1 MNIEFCCVGILWRL
15 LSISL
20 RVEFSGLQLSQDPQ
34 MIGLVRSRKIHLR
47 FVGDSLEIHQRC
59 IGDSWRHDKPTAR
72 GNSLLS
78 AKELRHLK
86 TWPRKRPGLLLES
99 LVLEILE
106 ALLRFSGLF
115 SLVFS
120 FFFVINNRFGGKIVT
135 SNRVDD
141 NESGRRQQAWEWFF
155 EILCD
160 ASFSGDLYGARL
172 TAQIIH
178 HELVPLIIQVNS
190 PQSSKKIERKRGEI
204 PVQESIASL

>member
-1 MNIEFCCVGILWRL
+1 MNIKFCCVGILWRL

-120 FFFVINNRFGGKIVT
+120 SFFLWLTTVSEVKLWHQTESMIMNLEGGSRHGSDSLRFFVM
-135 SNRVDD
+135 
-141 NESGRRQQAWEWFF
+141 
-155 EILCD
+155 L
-160 ASFSGDLYGARL
+160 L
-172 TAQIIH
+172 
-178 HELVPLIIQVNS
+178 LVVICTVP
-190 PQSSKKIERKRGEI
+190 G
-204 PVQESIASL
+204 